1 MARKS
6 KAEKLMTIEEQI
18 KALKEKRDKELEQL
32 HIEIGKYV
40 TNTWDCLDDKKL
52 KRLITHFT
60 DDAKLLL
67 QEDESPIESSEEKQT
82 NEEEYPQHQ

>member
-6 KAEKLMTIEEQI
+6 KSEKLTAIEEQI

-67 QEDESPIESSEEKQT
+67 QEEESSIESAEENQS